1 MDVQFLKLTIGGLM
15 YLLDL
20 VTVLVHSLV
29 SLYVNHSSYLSP
41 AEI

>member
-1 MDVQFLKLTIGGLM
+1 MDVQFLKLTIGQM

-20 VTVLVHSLV
+20 VTVLEHSLV
-29 SLYVNHSSYLSP
+29 SSNVNHSSYLSP